1 MGITSLSMNVSSVG
15 TCNEI
20 VMRQGTG
27 HCDHTDDD
35 NDIKNFMMMMMM
47 GLVSAAEAGRR
58 GGAVPGAGHGER
70 RGAARLSTGGH
81 CRYTAARY
89 MYLISPSV
97 CRL

>member
-1 MGITSLSMNVSSVG
+1 MNVSSVG

-20 VMRQGTG
+20 VMRQGT
-27 HCDHTDDD
+27 DD
-35 NDIKNFMMMMMM
+35 NDINNFMTMMMMM

>member
-20 VMRQGTG
+20 VMRQGTDG
-27 HCDHTDDD
+27 
-35 NDIKNFMMMMMM
+35 NDINNFMTTMMMM
-47 GLVSAAEAGRR
+47 GLVSAAEAGGR

>member
-20 VMRQGTG
+20 VMRQGT
-27 HCDHTDDD
+27 DD
-35 NDIKNFMMMMMM
+35 NDINNFMTMMMMM

>member
-1 MGITSLSMNVSSVG
+1 MGNIALEGITSLSMNVSSVG

-20 VMRQGTG
+20 VMRQGT
-27 HCDHTDDD
+27 DD
-35 NDIKNFMMMMMM
+35 NDINNFMTMMMM

>member
-20 VMRQGTG
+20 VMRQGT
-27 HCDHTDDD
+27 DD
-35 NDIKNFMMMMMM
+35 NDINNFMMMMMM

>member
-1 MGITSLSMNVSSVG
+1 MLGITSPSMNVSSVG

-20 VMRQGTG
+20 VMRQGT
-27 HCDHTDDD
+27 DD
-35 NDIKNFMMMMMM
+35 NDINNFMTMMMMM
-47 GLVSAAEAGRR
+47 GLVSAAEAGCR
-58 GGAVPGAGHGER
+58 GGAVPRAGHGER

-81 CRYTAARY
+81 LDIHCRVDILQLY

>member
-20 VMRQGTG
+20 VMRQGT
-27 HCDHTDDD
+27 DD
-35 NDIKNFMMMMMM
+35 NDINNFMTMMMMM

-81 CRYTAARY
+81 CGYTSARY